1 MVLTKSASPNP
12 LTLSSDPPS
21 SVGPTDPP
29 EGERGF
35 EPHSKTATDGT
46 WMRTVAW
53 IVPTALVLCCP
64 PPAKAQPAA
73 VADRSSINTEKVNQL
88 RQDLRDM
95 IALARDRVFP
105 SLVNIRV
112 ITVRYYDGKERK
124 GQAVGSG
131 TIISEEGYVLTNF
144 HVAYNGKKFKC
155 TLADKQ
161 EISAEL
167 VGEDPLTDLA
177 VLRLNLAE
185 LKDPAIVLPAA
196 RFGNS
201 DELVVGDTVMAMG
214 SPWALSR
221 SVTLGIVS
229 NTERVLAATDDDA
242 GEMRFDSYQRTGI
255 FNQWIQHDAAI
266 NPGNSGGPLVNLKGE
281 IVGVNARGTFFGGD
295 MGFAIP
301 SSIASTVSARLIELR
316 EVPRSWLGLSLK
328 PIKKSGLKEGVLVN
342 SIDKDGPAER
352 AGLQAGDVILA
363 INGEPMTVYFPE
375 EVPPL
380 EKRLADLAIGSTVTI
395 GYRRGETLAETHLV
409 TMKLLKDR
417 GDEAAFRAW
426 GMVALEI
433 TERMARER
441 RLESTR
447 GVLVDSVR
455 SGSPAATAEP
465 PLSEGDVL
473 ASIGGDAI
481 ENLAGLVERYEEIM
495 GATDLP
501 DYLIVEFDRKGKHNL
516 TLLKP
521 KPDKDTDPPREVAK
535 AWVGVAVQPVV
546 AKLATQLGRPQ
557 AVGFRITRVYP
568 RTLAVESDLKVG
580 DIIVSLNGERLS
592 PKGVQD
598 AGLFHRKA
606 RQLDAE
612 GTAEIALLRNGTEQK
627 VSVKLEQTR
636 MTQEEARRD
645 RNRDF
650 ELTVR
655 EATFFD
661 RDENRWEDTV
671 TGVIVERLE
680 DAGWADLGGVREGDL
695 IQRIGDREIAGLNE
709 YRAAIQEVTESKPE
723 RVVFVVLRGVRT
735 HFQYIEPDWSP
746 KVQAKPPRSD
756 QEEK

>member
-1 MVLTKSASPNP
+1 MLLPKA
-12 LTLSSDPPS
+12 
-21 SVGPTDPP
+21 
-29 EGERGF
+29 
-35 EPHSKTATDGT
+35 ATGGT
-46 WMRTVAW
+46 WARSIARTALSTL
-53 IVPTALVLCCP
+53 ILSRTALVI
-64 PPAKAQPAA
+64 AQPVA
-73 VADRSSINTEKVNQL
+73 VADRSPINTEKVNQL

-112 ITVRYYDGKERK
+112 ITVQYYEGKEQK

-144 HVAYNGKKFKC
+144 HVADNGKKFKC

-167 VGEDPLTDLA
+167 LGEDPLTDLA
-177 VLRLNLAE
+177 VLKLNLAE
-185 LKDPAIVLPAA
+185 LKDPNTVLPAA

-201 DELVVGDTVMAMG
+201 DELVLGDTVMAMG

-229 NTERVLAATDDDA
+229 NTERVLAATDDEA
-242 GEMRFDSYQRTGI
+242 GEMRFDSDQRTGI

-301 SSIASTVSARLIELR
+301 SSTAATVAARLIELR

-328 PIKKSGLKEGVLVN
+328 PIKKSGLREGVLIN

-363 INGEPMTVYFPE
+363 VDAVPITVFFPE

-380 EKRLADLAIGSTVTI
+380 EKKLADLRIGSAVTI
-395 GYRRGETLAETHLV
+395 GYRRGEILAEARLV
-409 TMKLLKDR
+409 TTKLLKDR

-433 TERMARER
+433 TEWMARER
-441 RLESTR
+441 RLDSTR
-447 GVLVDSVR
+447 GVLVESVR
-455 SGSPAATAEP
+455 SGSPAETAEP
-465 PLSEGDVL
+465 PLAAGDVL
-473 ASIGGDAI
+473 TMIGGARI
-481 ENLAGLVERYEEIM
+481 ESLAGLVEGYEKIIA
-495 GATDLP
+495 ATELP
-501 DYLIVEFDRKGKHNL
+501 EYLIVEFDRKGKHHL

-546 AKLATQLGRPQ
+546 SKLASQLGRPE

-568 RTLAVESDLKVG
+568 RTLAAESDLQVG
-580 DIIVSLNGERLS
+580 DIIMALNGERLS

-612 GTAEIALLRNGTEQK
+612 GTAEVTLFRDGAERK

-645 RNRDF
+645 KNRDF

-655 EATFFD
+655 EVTFFD
-661 RDENRWEDTV
+661 RDENRWEDSV
-671 TGVIVERLE
+671 RGVIVERLE
-680 DAGWADLGGVREGDL
+680 DAGWARLGGVREGDL

-709 YRAAIQEVTESKPE
+709 YREAIQEITQRKPE
-723 RVVFVVLRGVRT
+723 RVVFLVLRGVRT
-735 HFQYIEPDWSP
+735 HFHYIEPDWSP
-746 KVQAKPPRSD
+746 KAKAGPLPTG
-756 QEEK
+756 K